1 MLHVLDLDD
10 APRTA
15 EGRVDVD
22 RLVDGVRL
30 LRGGTPWWLDSQPGM
45 PGPTGWSAIV
55 VGTAG
60 RLVVPAVGTDGTP
73 DPFAALDRRCDE
85 LGLDPTAAREADQP
99 GADGGLIGAIS
110 YDAARAIE
118 RLPDRAVADRV
129 VPALDMVV
137 ADVVLQV
144 DHDTETARLLHRPLP
159 RERSRAELRQLRD
172 RLVAAAGAAVPTIA
186 PTPRRGT
193 RTTLPPS
200 AHRAVVAAALER
212 IAAGDTFQV
221 NLAQRLTSR
230 WSGDLLQLYRALRDH
245 SPAPHGAVLPTS
257 GAGIASASPET
268 FLEVDGGTATIRPIK
283 GTRARLDD
291 AAADRA
297 AAEELQASEKD
308 RAENVMVVDLERN
321 DLGRV
326 CEPGTVRVPSLLALE
341 GHPTV
346 WHLVSEVVGELRP
359 ATSWGDLLRATF
371 PCGSV
376 TGAPKVSS
384 MGIIDRLEPVRRN
397 WYCGAFGWIGAGGA
411 STAVAIRTA
420 SLWPDGTADYSA
432 GGGIV
437 ADSDPSAEHLEAL
450 DKAAAF
456 LRAVGG
462 A

>member
-1 MLHVLDLDD
+1 MTHVLDLDD
-10 APRTA
+10 PPRTP
-15 EGRVDVD
+15 EGRIDVD
-22 RLVDGVRL
+22 RLVDGVRA
-30 LRGGTPWWLDSQPGM
+30 LRGVPWWLDSQPGL
-45 PGPTGWSAIV
+45 PGPTGWSAV
-55 VGTAG
+55 VLGTAG
-60 RLVVPAVGTDGTP
+60 RLVVPPVGPHGAP
-73 DPFAALDRRCDE
+73 DPFAALDERCAR
-85 LGLDPTAAREADQP
+85 LGLDPTTRRAPGQP
-99 GADGGLIGAIS
+99 GADGGLVGAIS
-110 YDAARAIE
+110 YDAV
-118 RLPDRAVADRV
+118 RAVEQLPRDATPDRV
-129 VPALDMVV
+129 VPSLDMVV

-144 DHDTETARLLHRPLP
+144 DHGTETARLLHRPLP
-159 RERSRAELRQLRD
+159 RERSPAELRGLRD
-172 RLVAAAGAAVPTIA
+172 RLAGAVHDATPAIA
-186 PTPRRGT
+186 PVPRRGT
-193 RTTLPPS
+193 TTTLSPP
-200 AHRAVVAAALER
+200 AHRAAVAAALER

-230 WSGDLLQLYRALRDH
+230 WSGDLLQLYRALRSH

-268 FLEVDGGTATIRPIK
+268 FLEVAGGTACIRPIK
-283 GTRARLDD
+283 GTRARHDD
-291 AAADRA
+291 PARDRA
-297 AAEELQASEKD
+297 AADELRRSEKD

-326 CEPGTVRVPSLLALE
+326 CEPGSVRVPSLLELQ

-359 ATSWGDLLRATF
+359 GTTWGDLLRATF

-397 WYCGAFGWIGAGGA
+397 WYCGAFGWIGSGAA

-432 GGGIV
+432 GGGVV
-437 ADSDPSAEHLEAL
+437 ADSDPAAEHREAL

-462 A
+462 T

>member
-1 MLHVLDLDD
+1 MVHVLALDD
-10 APRTA
+10 PPRTA

-22 RLVDGVRL
+22 RLVDGVRR
-30 LRGGTPWWLDSQPGM
+30 LRGVPWWLDSQPGL
-45 PGPTGWSAIV
+45 PGPTGWSAVV
-55 VGTAG
+55 VGSAG
-60 RLVVPAVGTDGTP
+60 RLVVPAVGPDGTP
-73 DPFAALDRRCDE
+73 DPFAVLDERCE
-85 LGLDPTAAREADQP
+85 QLGLDPTTARAADQP
-99 GADGGLIGAIS
+99 GADGGLVGAIS
-110 YDAARAIE
+110 YDAARAVE
-118 RLPDRAVADRV
+118 HLPDDATADRV
-129 VPALDMVV
+129 VPSLDMVV

-144 DHDTETARLLHRPLP
+144 DHDTETARLVHRALP
-159 RERSRAELRQLRD
+159 HERTPTALRELRD
-172 RLVAAAGAAVPTIA
+172 RLAAAARDAVPAIA

-193 RTTLPPS
+193 TTTLPPPE
-200 AHRAVVAAALER
+200 HRAAVAAALER

-230 WSGDLLQLYRALRDH
+230 WSGDLLQLYRALRAH

-268 FLEVDGGTATIRPIK
+268 FLEVDGGTASIRPIK
-283 GTRARLDD
+283 GTRARHDD
-291 AAADRA
+291 PDRDRA
-297 AAEELQASEKD
+297 AAQQLQHSAKD
-308 RAENVMVVDLERN
+308 HAENVMIVDLERN

-326 CEPGTVRVPSLLALE
+326 CVPGTVRVPSLLALE
-341 GHPTV
+341 RHPTV

-397 WYCGAFGWIGAGGA
+397 WYCGAFGWIGSGGA

-420 SLWPDGTADYSA
+420 ALWPDGTADYSA

-437 ADSDPSAEHLEAL
+437 ADSHPAAEHLEAL

-456 LRAVGG
+456 LRAVSGP
-462 A
+462 